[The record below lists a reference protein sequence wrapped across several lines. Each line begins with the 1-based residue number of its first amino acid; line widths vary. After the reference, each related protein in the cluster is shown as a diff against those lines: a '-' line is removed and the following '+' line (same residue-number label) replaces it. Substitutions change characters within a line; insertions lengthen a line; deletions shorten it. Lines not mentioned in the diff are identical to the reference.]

1 MLRSIYF
8 ASAVSVALVTSATAQ
23 NGPSR
28 EVQLILLGA
37 AQGAAVD
44 SSPSGQ
50 SRTPEP
56 PQTAVSDAMLSAFR
70 VHDLSRRYV
79 EFQMAQGF
87 GAPAQPTLE
96 HPKPGFAR
104 VAPVSSIAVP
114 AWLRAGAG
122 SPSIP
127 YTPGCAP
134 VPYAP
139 SGLLGYAAEARR
151 ASYYSMMSAIAC
163 EHGIPVGLFDAV
175 IMQESR
181 YNPLAVSSANAYG
194 LAQLMPGT
202 AAGLGVN
209 RYDVVQNLR
218 GGARYLR
225 QQLDRYGH
233 VHLALA
239 AYNAGPGR
247 VKSSVPRITETQ
259 RYVASIINRWSSLE
273 SGPVLRARPSEREPL
288 RRQAGVLTF

>member
-8 ASAVSVALVTSATAQ
+8 AAALGVAFGPPAIAQ
-23 NGPSR
+23 NRPSR
-28 EVQLILLGA
+28 QVQLIQLGSEPTVPEAEPA
-37 AQGAAVD
+37 AATQEVA
-44 SSPSGQ
+44 
-50 SRTPEP
+50 PEP
-56 PQTAVSDAMLSAFR
+56 PALTQAMLNAFR
-70 VHDLSRRYV
+70 VHDLSRQYV

-87 GAPAQPTLE
+87 GGTGPARLPQPAAL
-96 HPKPGFAR
+96 PR
-104 VAPVSSIAVP
+104 VAPISSIQVP
-114 AWLRAGAG
+114 AWMRAAPVY
-122 SPSIP
+122 PSIRYNGRCEP
-127 YTPGCAP
+127 I
-134 VPYAP
+134 PYAP

-181 YNPLAVSSANAYG
+181 YNPLAVSSAKAYG

-202 AAGLGVN
+202 AAGLGVD

-225 QQLDRYGH
+225 QQLDRYGQ

-247 VKSSVPRITETQ
+247 VKASVPRINETQ
-259 RYVASIINRWSSLE
+259 KYVASIIDKWSSLAT
-273 SGPVLRARPSEREPL
+273 GPVLQASTMGRRPVRRE
-288 RRQAGVLTF
+288 AGVLSF